1 MKKTFLFL
9 AMALASVTMSAQTK
23 SINLELLGSS
33 GMAGVNYDSRFKGN
47 SGFGFSVGIGYGYA
61 NSGIDFLDTEGNDRI
76 THQVGIPVEINYLF
90 GKNNSH
96 FVLGVGASGLV
107 NIKETSSKPQFGIGV
122 FADIGYRYLKPNGF
136 SFGVGLKPQL
146 GRVLYP
152 YVGIGFSF

>member
-9 AMALASVTMSAQTK
+9 AIVLAAVTMSAQTK

-33 GMAGVNYDSRFKGN
+33 GMAGVNYDARFKGN

-61 NSGIDFLDTEGNDRI
+61 NSGIDFLNTEGNDGI

-96 FVLGVGASGLV
+96 FVLGVGASGLA
-107 NIKETSSKPQFGIGV
+107 NIKETSSKSQFGIGA
-122 FADIGYRYLKPNGF
+122 FADIGYRYLKPYGF
-136 SFGVGLKPQL
+136 SFEVGLKPRL
-146 GRVLYP
+146 DRVLYP
-152 YVGIGFSF
+152 YIGIGFSF